1 MILFVAVRTVTL
13 VTRTDPLYMSII
25 EIEENM
31 IDLWQLGFMFAIQD
45 VPPQVGKLQA
55 FHVSWPNGSE

>member
-1 MILFVAVRTVTL
+1 
-13 VTRTDPLYMSII
+13 MSII